1 MNNQNLNSKNPS
13 QTAGAKAI
21 RDALSQFQS
30 LQRPLSMAQTR
41 AIIKEAK
48 ERNGVQL

>member
-1 MNNQNLNSKNPS
+1 MNNPNLNSKSPS
-13 QTAGAKAI
+13 QTAGAKAM
-21 RDALSQFQS
+21 RDALSQFSS
-30 LQRPLSMAQTR
+30 LKHPLSMAQTR